1 MKKALT
7 KTKRK
12 SKKIFS
18 SIRRLGL
25 KIKTSVKE
33 NKLFY
38 DTIDIVNYIKDN
50 NLLCGLISGNDSLH
64 MKEVLTFLGI
74 DTSLFKC
81 YIGHA
86 EVEHFKPHPEG
97 IFKAIKCLGENISL
111 NDVCYV
117 GDSLGDMMAASNAG
131 ITGYLID
138 RNNEYPLSNNYIK
151 LRSLKDLL

>member
-1 MKKALT
+1 MT
-7 KTKRK
+7 
-12 SKKIFS
+12 
-18 SIRRLGL
+18 
-25 KIKTSVKE
+25 KE

-38 DTIDIVNYIKDN
+38 DTIEIVNYIKDN
-50 NLLCGLISGNDSLH
+50 NLLCGLISGNDSFH
-64 MKEVLTFLGI
+64 MKDVLKYLGI

-97 IFKAIKCLGENISL
+97 IFKAIKCLGEHISL
-111 NDVCYV
+111 DAVCYV
-117 GDSLGDMMAASNAG
+117 GDSLGDMMAAFNAG